1 MNSPPQIIRSTR
13 TCLSV
18 QDYSLISGQRQSW
31 SAGDNY
37 NPTPPASPTPP
48 REKHTLELQR
58 QLQVPPPPLRKQ
70 PQYRDLGTDSDRIH
84 FPSVGDEVGPAL
96 PRKRP
101 LTLRPLA
108 RRPLS
113 RQPLSMRPL
122 PRLPRPTPPRLAPP
136 AHDDARLASSFV
148 SLSCSLD
155 GGAHFPSVG
164 DEVGPA
170 LPRKRP
176 LTLRPLARRPLSR
189 QPLSMR
195 PLPRL
200 PRPDDARLSSS
211 FVSLSCSLDG
221 GAQEHV
227 CMETDASDGGSIGSF
242 GFLLDEDQD
251 GGPAADDGNFL
262 FDEDQAAEDENT
274 HAMETDA
281 SDGGSIGSFGFLLDE
296 DQDGGPAADDGN
308 FLFDEDQAA
317 EDENTHAMEV
327 CAPAPIQV
335 AASPLGAKDG
345 GCLSRSPSSIMFFD
359 HFTY

>member
-18 QDYSLISGQRQSW
+18 QDYSLMSGQRQSW

-37 NPTPPASPTPP
+37 NLTPPASPTPP

-70 PQYRDLGTDSDRIH
+70 PQYRDLGTDSDRI
-84 FPSVGDEVGPAL
+84 
-96 PRKRP
+96 
-101 LTLRPLA
+101 
-108 RRPLS
+108 
-113 RQPLSMRPL
+113 
-122 PRLPRPTPPRLAPP
+122 
-136 AHDDARLASSFV
+136 
-148 SLSCSLD
+148 
-155 GGAHFPSVG
+155 HFPSVG

-274 HAMETDA
+274 HAME
-281 SDGGSIGSFGFLLDE
+281 
-296 DQDGGPAADDGN
+296 
-308 FLFDEDQAA
+308 
-317 EDENTHAMEV
+317 V